1 MEKTGSG
8 FYIIDAFS
16 LRQASKKPFHLEKRF
31 LNSGENDMATTTT
44 SLEEAEIKREALLQ
58 ERREKLSRKFL
69 EVQQV
74 VKQAQARKES
84 QRRVFQQSLQLAELK
99 RKTHIEQRRAASKEL
114 VERAKVIARQN
125 SLRFEAEQARQRR
138 ALQDRLERSEARR
151 LHMLSQPKSRI
162 LVTGT
167 TPIASSHSRKKKKKP
182 SSATSSSTTRCII
195 GVVTESDNGDGAT
208 LSRNVKA
215 AVDKKAT
222 CDQHASSSSSKHQ
235 SMIGTTKKKKND
247 TWKNVRNVFYN
258 LSLPWSTQAST
269 WIPFNELVVLLR
281 NRRVIQVIGKLLRM
295 LLNETD
301 KDKSRKWSRVLLSA
315 YMMTICP
322 CEVFQDM
329 HAPQEQQLL
338 AQAKQFLRQFELVL
352 ESNPEAT
359 PGSAARSHFEESWN
373 AYYALFEAWK
383 AKDMKQLV
391 ANMSSYCIELIR
403 LKETLGQ
410 DDITVRQQLDDQ
422 IQQTKDRIR
431 HVGGPSALEQLAETE
446 NAITSSTEQQQQQ
459 QPISVPPSPTPR
471 PERLDSQQ
479 EQQQQQQQPMADD
492 ELKQML
498 SGYTHE
504 GGISNH
510 QLAHEIIIEPEFKLQ
525 KQSSA
530 LEDHIRKIATR
541 AFFDRVAEDIKNGH
555 SEESL
560 PMLMDDVKQR
570 LLNLLRQGTSVYNQV
585 DEGIDIALITQEAK
599 QNTFDLDRTLQYV
612 VHIMSQICAP
622 VRDEAI
628 RAIGEMDDPVQ
639 RLRAIL
645 ETLDEMA
652 LDLSNFRLRSL
663 RPHLIP
669 IAVEYERSKFAESL
683 SNNTVGLARTR
694 AWLQQAVR
702 RMNEVATQRN
712 PEGVPTPTPTLRADA
727 VFEDA
732 FITLLTSPQIIDATT
747 CPETLAM
754 DVDRMRVYQNEIQSI
769 TIVAALVMLAKNF
782 GHTGDLN
789 ELTKKL
795 FIMLQDPSTT
805 IDNLASEIERTVQVS
820 PERKPMIRAMVDKT
834 VSHSDTVYSLLM
846 RRVGSVI
853 RGQLQSGKFATR
865 EVLLSYGLE
874 YVRKPLESLSTR
886 VAILGRHH
894 RQVYATWYDDI
905 IADEIKAISSS

>member
-1 MEKTGSG
+1 MLLPLISRA
-8 FYIIDAFS
+8 YIDHVYVNA
-16 LRQASKKPFHLEKRF
+16 P
-31 LNSGENDMATTTT
+31 
-44 SLEEAEIKREALLQ
+44 
-58 ERREKLSRKFL
+58 
-69 EVQQV
+69 
-74 VKQAQARKES
+74 
-84 QRRVFQQSLQLAELK
+84 
-99 RKTHIEQRRAASKEL
+99 
-114 VERAKVIARQN
+114 
-125 SLRFEAEQARQRR
+125 
-138 ALQDRLERSEARR
+138 RR

-162 LVTGT
+162 LVTGI
-167 TPIASSHSRKKKKKP
+167 TPIASSSASHSRKKKKKP

-235 SMIGTTKKKKND
+235 SMMGTTKKKKND

-258 LSLPWSTQAST
+258 LSLPWSTQTST

-281 NRRVIQVIGKLLRM
+281 NRRVIQVIAKLLRM

-329 HAPQEQQLL
+329 HAPQEQVNTFQLPYLVYARALTDFFLFPSLLTSRHSMDEHVQQLL

-479 EQQQQQQQPMADD
+479 EQQQQQQQQPMADD

-510 QLAHEIIIEPEFKLQ
+510 QLAHEIIIDPEFKLQ

-560 PMLMDDVKQR
+560 PMLMDDVKQVSILSR
-570 LLNLLRQGTSVYNQV
+570 LHCL
-585 DEGIDIALITQEAK
+585 
-599 QNTFDLDRTLQYV
+599 
-612 VHIMSQICAP
+612 
-622 VRDEAI
+622 
-628 RAIGEMDDPVQ
+628 
-639 RLRAIL
+639 
-645 ETLDEMA
+645 
-652 LDLSNFRLRSL
+652 
-663 RPHLIP
+663 
-669 IAVEYERSKFAESL
+669 
-683 SNNTVGLARTR
+683 
-694 AWLQQAVR
+694 
-702 RMNEVATQRN
+702 
-712 PEGVPTPTPTLRADA
+712 
-727 VFEDA
+727 
-732 FITLLTSPQIIDATT
+732 
-747 CPETLAM
+747 
-754 DVDRMRVYQNEIQSI
+754 
-769 TIVAALVMLAKNF
+769 
-782 GHTGDLN
+782 
-789 ELTKKL
+789 
-795 FIMLQDPSTT
+795 
-805 IDNLASEIERTVQVS
+805 
-820 PERKPMIRAMVDKT
+820 
-834 VSHSDTVYSLLM
+834 
-846 RRVGSVI
+846 
-853 RGQLQSGKFATR
+853 
-865 EVLLSYGLE
+865 
-874 YVRKPLESLSTR
+874 
-886 VAILGRHH
+886 
-894 RQVYATWYDDI
+894 
-905 IADEIKAISSS
+905 